1 MLKYVWIIQLV
12 FKSKYKEKI
21 DYILI
26 RDNSLVVLRKI
37 NMKEIELDR
46 KKDFFFVE
54 WFIFD
59 KFK

>member
-1 MLKYVWIIQLV
+1 M
-12 FKSKYKEKI
+12 YKERI